1 MLGRDISPRRTL
13 DQCVEDRLSLLF
25 VWRAV
30 KRKALSAQA
39 SRLRAY
45 GGLHTRHAL
54 GQDDERGNADDVR
67 EIVSI

>member
-1 MLGRDISPRRTL
+1 
-13 DQCVEDRLSLLF
+13 VEDRLSLLL

-30 KRKALSAQA
+30 KRKASSAQG

-54 GQDDERGNADDVR
+54 GQDDERGEVDDVR